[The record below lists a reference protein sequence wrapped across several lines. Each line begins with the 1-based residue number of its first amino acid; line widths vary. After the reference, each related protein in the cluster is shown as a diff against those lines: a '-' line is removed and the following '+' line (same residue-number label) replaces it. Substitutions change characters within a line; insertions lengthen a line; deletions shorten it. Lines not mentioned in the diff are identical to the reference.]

1 MKNAF
6 AIVTLSGLMTACA
19 VAPLQRPPVVASAVL
34 DPVPVAE
41 TVLPEPVFAARAEEA
56 AAAAAEAKLPKVQLT
71 GELLYQIMRAE
82 LDFRNDEWTR
92 PYGTMMT
99 MARQTG
105 DPRLARRAAEM
116 ALGARQT
123 GESMAAVAL
132 WRELAPESEEATQY
146 FLGLAVMS
154 DDLGEAE
161 KIFARRL
168 KDATPATRGMAMFQ
182 AQQFLERARDKK
194 AGVAL
199 LDKLLAPYAD
209 TFEARVLLAQNAFT
223 RGDAVASVRLAESAL
238 AQKPDS
244 ELALL
249 TLAQATAD
257 QDAVAALLASFLRT
271 YPNARDVRAAHARV
285 LVNQKRYDLARKEF
299 ETMLAAQPDNAATLY
314 ALGLMAMQ
322 MNDTAAA
329 EKYLGRYVDVV
340 KQAPGD
346 ERDPGKVLL
355 LLSQLAEE
363 RGDATGATRWLEQI
377 DAADSASYFPAQLRR
392 ARMIAKGGDLEGAR
406 KFLAAVK
413 AEQPSEAAQV
423 VQTQGHLLREAGQ
436 TEAAFTVLAEG
447 VKRDPANADLLYDYA
462 LLAEKTGRLDLMEK
476 VLREVMLQAPANHH
490 AYNALGYS
498 LAERGVRLPEAFGLI
513 EKALQMAP
521 EDPFIMDSLGWVHY
535 RMGNLDLAETH
546 LRRAYA
552 LRNDVEIAAHLG
564 EVLWHK
570 GLKADAHKLWR
581 EALAKD
587 PKNDTLKSTL
597 ARLHQKL

>member
-329 EKYLGRYVDVV
+329 EQYLGRYVDVV

>member
-82 LDFRNDEWTR
+82 LDFRNGEWTR

-168 KDATPATRGMAMFQ
+168 KEATPATRGMAMFQ

-223 RGDAVASVRLAESAL
+223 RGDAVASVRLAQSAL

-329 EKYLGRYVDVV
+329 EQYLGRYVDVV

>member
-19 VAPLQRPPVVASAVL
+19 VAPLQSPAVVAATVV
-34 DPVPVAE
+34 DPAPVAE
-41 TVLPEPVFAARAEEA
+41 SVLQEPVLAAAAQAE
-56 AAAAAEAKLPKVQLT
+56 AAAAEAKLPKVQLT
-71 GELLYQIMRAE
+71 RELLYQIMRAE
-82 LDFRNDEWTR
+82 LDFRRGEWAR
-92 PYGTMMT
+92 PYATMMAI
-99 MARQTG
+99 ARQTG

-132 WRELAPESEEATQY
+132 WRELAPESEEASQY
-146 FLGLAVMS
+146 FLGLAVIS

-168 KDATPATRGMAMFQ
+168 QDATPATRGMAMFQ
-182 AQQFLERARDKK
+182 TQQFLERARDKK

-209 TFEARVLLAQNAFT
+209 SFEARVLLAQNAFT
-223 RGDAVASVRLAESAL
+223 RGDAAASVRLAQSAL
-238 AQKPDS
+238 SLKPDS

-249 TLAQATAD
+249 TLAQATTD
-257 QDAVAALLASFLRT
+257 QDAVAALLASFLRAH
-271 YPNARDVRAAHARV
+271 PNARDVRAAHARV

-299 ETMLAAQPDNAATLY
+299 ETMLAAQPDNAGTLY

-322 MNDTAAA
+322 MNDGPAA
-329 EKYLGRYVDVV
+329 EQYLGRYVDVV
-340 KQAPGD
+340 RQAHGD

-363 RGDATGATRWLEQI
+363 RGDGAGAARWLEQI
-377 DAADSASYFPAQLRR
+377 DAADSTSYFPAQLRR
-392 ARMIAKGGDLEGAR
+392 ARLIAKGGDLEGAR

-436 TEAAFTVLAEG
+436 TEAAFAVLAEG
-447 VKRDPANADLLYDYA
+447 VKRDPANPDLLYDYA
-462 LLAEKTGRLDLMEK
+462 LLAERTGRLDLMEK
-476 VLREVMLQAPANHH
+476 VLRDVMLQAPGNHH

-498 LAERGVRLPEAFGLI
+498 LAERGVRLPEALGLI
-513 EKALQMAP
+513 EKAVQMAP
-521 EDPFIMDSLGWVHY
+521 DDPFIMDSLGWVHY

-552 LRNDVEIAAHLG
+552 LRNDVEIAVHLG

>member
-41 TVLPEPVFAARAEEA
+41 TVLPEPVFAARAVEA

-329 EKYLGRYVDVV
+329 EQYLGRYVDVV